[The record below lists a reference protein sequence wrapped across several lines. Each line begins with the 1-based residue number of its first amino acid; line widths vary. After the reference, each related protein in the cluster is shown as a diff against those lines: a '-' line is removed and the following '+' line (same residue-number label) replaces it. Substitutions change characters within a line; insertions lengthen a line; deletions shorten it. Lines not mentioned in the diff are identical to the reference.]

1 MGEAAFPAW
10 EPHPDVWL
18 IIGLLVAGY
27 ATALTRIGP
36 SRVPPG
42 APTATRFQI
51 RCFAAGATALLVAS
65 DWPIH
70 DLGEGYLYSVHM
82 VQHLTYTLVAAPLLL
97 MGTPGWLA
105 RWILSPP
112 RLLAV
117 VRRLARFLPATIV
130 YNAVIVFIH
139 IPAVVDRALRSG
151 PFHFAVHA
159 LIVVSALVVWL
170 PLLSPLPE
178 VPRFAP
184 PLAMLF
190 LFMQSMVPTIPA
202 SFLTF
207 GDHPLYRFYE
217 QVPRL
222 WGVSALDD
230 MRVAGLI
237 MKIAGGL
244 VLWTVIA
251 IVFFRWSSQEE
262 AGGPRRVAPQADR
275 EPIRM
280 GLTES

>member
-1 MGEAAFPAW
+1 MGEASFPAW
-10 EPHPDVWL
+10 QPHPDVWL
-18 IIGLLVAGY
+18 LIALLAAGY
-27 ATALTRIGP
+27 ATALTRLGP

-42 APTATRFQI
+42 RAVATRLQI
-51 RCFAAGATALLVAS
+51 VCFSGGSAALLVAS

-70 DLGEGYLYSVHM
+70 DLGERYLYSVHM

-97 MGTPGWLA
+97 MGTPAWLA
-105 RWILSPP
+105 RVVLSPP
-112 RLLAV
+112 GVLRV

-130 YNAVIVFIH
+130 YNAAIAFIH
-139 IPAVVDRALRSG
+139 VPAVVDLSLHSG
-151 PFHFAVHA
+151 VFHFGVHTMVVLAA
-159 LIVVSALVVWL
+159 LIVWL
-170 PLLSPLPE
+170 PILSPLPE

-190 LFMQSMVPTIPA
+190 LFMQSMLPTVPS

-251 IVFFRWSSQEE
+251 IVFFRWYSEE
-262 AGGPRRVAPQADR
+262 EGDGARRVAPRSDR

-280 GLTES
+280 GLTEP